1 MHIYLSDANKYAIIF
16 FKIGNESYK
25 TNYLTLSNGCIII
38 LKYDFYAKIK
48 LFHSPNPEYR

>member
-1 MHIYLSDANKYAIIF
+1 MHIYLSNANKYAIIF

-38 LKYDFYAKIK
+38 LKCDFYAKIK